1 MKFPK
6 YGMRDMVESQRRLL
20 LHLGIAR
27 VVAVSGPS
35 MGGMQT
41 LQWG

>member
-20 LHLGIAR
+20 QHLGIAR

-35 MGGMQT
+35 MVGMQT